1 MGPSTPRRP
10 QKQRNNPSSG
20 GGSRPPNFAAAAQV
34 SDPQSGAFYL
44 QPPAQPQPQS
54 QPNLPT
60 PIIVQSQRE
69 NTIDEINLTV
79 LKRYV
84 PTIQGYTAMAHNAT
98 LFTWNIDVGGWEET
112 GVKGPFFVCNQEQ
125 GLSSTGRAIPRACVF
140 ILNRSSPENAV
151 FDLATIAQCELLNGQ
166 LLSAVTDS
174 GEGLGF
180 FIDMGKAQETWDAF
194 SELWHNVRAAVQG

>member
-10 QKQRNNPSSG
+10 PKQRGYPSSG
-20 GGSRPPNFAAAAQV
+20 GGSRQPNVAPAAQIP
-34 SDPQSGAFYL
+34 DPQSGAFYL
-44 QPPAQPQPQS
+44 GAPAQPQLQAT
-54 QPNLPT
+54 LPT
-60 PIIVQSQRE
+60 PIAVQNQRE
-69 NTIDEINLTV
+69 DTIDEINLTV

-84 PTIQGYTAMAHNAT
+84 PTIQSYTAMAHNAT
-98 LFTWNIDVGGWEET
+98 LFKWNTDIGGWEET

-125 GLSSTGRAIPRACVF
+125 GLSSTGRAVPRACVF

-151 FDLATIAQCELLNGQ
+151 FDLATIAQCELLAGQ

-180 FIDMGKAQETWDAF
+180 FMDMGKAQETWNAF
-194 SELWHNVRAAVQG
+194 SGLWHN